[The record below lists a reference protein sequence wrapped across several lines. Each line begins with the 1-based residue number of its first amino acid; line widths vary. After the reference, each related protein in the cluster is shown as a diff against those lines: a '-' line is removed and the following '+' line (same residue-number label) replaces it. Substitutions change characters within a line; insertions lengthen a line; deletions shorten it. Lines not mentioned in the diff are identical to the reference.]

1 MTYEIACRTVIAT
14 TAVRGMSTLYLWQ
27 QCVRSLLTCLG
38 QGVRWGSSVVMSEQL
53 ASGHEQGR
61 GVYSKGFAPAE
72 ANHQQIMMM
81 GIFIQ

>member
-1 MTYEIACRTVIAT
+1 
-14 TAVRGMSTLYLWQ
+14 
-27 QCVRSLLTCLG
+27 
-38 QGVRWGSSVVMSEQL
+38 VVMSEQL

-81 GIFIQ
+81 GIFIR